1 MSPLRWT
8 PGPPRVAKVAGEFRL
23 CLDLNVWCAA
33 ILGQAAGR
41 SGTASQLL
49 ADTAAE
55 GRCALGPTRLV
66 VSWPML
72 ARLETVLVRD
82 LRLTAADARRHL
94 TLIASA
100 ASADSAGG
108 GPYVVLG
115 GSGLVPLHDDEDGR
129 VLEAA
134 LAGRADVVATGNMS
148 DFVNYRSEILVPG
161 RVALHRGA
169 GHEVVIAHPSE
180 VARWVRTG
188 EMTIG

>member
-1 MSPLRWT
+1 LSPLRWAQ
-8 PGPPRVAKVAGEFRL
+8 GSPRVAKVEGEFRL

-49 ADTAAE
+49 VDTAAE

-66 VSWPML
+66 VSWSML
-72 ARLETVLVRD
+72 ARLEMVLARH
-82 LRLTAADARRHL
+82 LHLTAADARRHL
-94 TLIASA
+94 TLIALA
-100 ASADSAGG
+100 ASADPAS
-108 GPYVVLG
+108 GPYMVLG

-134 LAGRADVVATGNMS
+134 LAGRADVLATGNMS
-148 DFVNYRSEILVPG
+148 DFVNYRSEIIVPG
-161 RVALHRGA
+161 RVVLHRTA
-169 GHEVVIAHPSE
+169 DHEVVIAHPGE